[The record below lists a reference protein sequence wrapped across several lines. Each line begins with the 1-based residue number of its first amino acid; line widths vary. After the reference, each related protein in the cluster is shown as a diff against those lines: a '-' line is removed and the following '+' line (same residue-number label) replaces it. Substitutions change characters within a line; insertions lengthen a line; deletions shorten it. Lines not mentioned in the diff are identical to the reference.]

1 MSLKNQLKTFL
12 QKSAFLLAGVIGFL
26 FTFLSI
32 KAKLNPLLPIL
43 TAIGTIMALVHLFR
57 YFYNEKY
64 RRKHLEYIKTQLS
77 LPSEQRRGYGLDG
90 YFRLGNKVV
99 PVIVIFVFILIFLH
113 NFLTN
118 S

>member
-32 KAKLNPLLPIL
+32 KAKLNPLLPIV

-57 YFYNEKY
+57 YFYNQEYKNKY
-64 RRKHLEYIKTQLS
+64 LQYRKQQDA
-77 LPSEQRRGYGLDG
+77 LPIEERDGYGFDQYMKLKG
-90 YFRLGNKVV
+90 KIAFWLL
-99 PVIVIFVFILIFLH
+99 IITFFLIFLH